1 LDDEV
6 QYRCAGFIQAE
17 IERYADFLDDNHEEE
32 AASQPSEDGSGQ
44 ENDVGDNPI
53 KTRKTRR
60 SKKVHTGGAFL
71 HFSHEFGPYRCC
83 NFVAVLNARDVLEKE
98 YIFIDVISTFLRAIR
113 TGAIHIQHG
122 AVVLAHYGRLEV
134 AFDACCKIVVDILRE
149 ETVMKEKP
157 DFIVSVVTKAVQEVC
172 DVDTG

>member
-1 LDDEV
+1 M
-6 QYRCAGFIQAE
+6 
-17 IERYADFLDDNHEEE
+17 
-32 AASQPSEDGSGQ
+32 SQPSEDGSDQ
-44 ENDVGDNPI
+44 ENDVADSPI

-60 SKKVHTGGAFL
+60 SKTVHTGGAFI
-71 HFSHEFGPYRCC
+71 HFFTWTLAHIDS
-83 NFVAVLNARDVLEKE
+83 VAVLNARDVLEKE

-134 AFDACCKIVVDILRE
+134 AFDACCKIIVDILRD
-149 ETVMKEKP
+149 ETVMKDKP
-157 DFIVSVVTKAVQEVC
+157 DNIVSVVTKAVQEVC